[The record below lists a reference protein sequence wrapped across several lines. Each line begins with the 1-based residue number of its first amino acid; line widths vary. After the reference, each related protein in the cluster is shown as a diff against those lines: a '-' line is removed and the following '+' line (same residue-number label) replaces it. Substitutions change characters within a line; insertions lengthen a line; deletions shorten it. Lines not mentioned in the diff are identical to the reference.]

1 MFRWDRAI
9 LHKSLLTCVHSF
21 LRRGHPLASLALWNQ
36 KSVRGAESSPPVLSP
51 RPQAMAAQLSVD
63 DLRVLLHLPI
73 NCSYQ
78 HIKNYFSMYGN
89 SLLLI
94 ITNNSSFPSII
105 DKIWIVRSHTTI
117 SVYWVSII
125 SFTVLVFFSSIKQ
138 NWKFVV
144 GFMSLTLYSG
154 CQCPSHVL
162 WLVCVL
168 TNT

>member
-1 MFRWDRAI
+1 
-9 LHKSLLTCVHSF
+9 
-21 LRRGHPLASLALWNQ
+21 
-36 KSVRGAESSPPVLSP
+36 
-51 RPQAMAAQLSVD
+51 
-63 DLRVLLHLPI
+63 
-73 NCSYQ
+73 
-78 HIKNYFSMYGN
+78 MYGN

-154 CQCPSHVL
+154 RQCPSHVL

-168 TNT
+168 KHINTPGLQKSKSSSLFFHFFSPFHGHLIVCRFYTSKKPRFLNFILFITVWVKAHTRRPENTWGSRVPSTVGCRWKPSTFTHPPF